1 MWIKFCDHFLNF
13 TSVAVRNWSLG
24 RGYLGNWGH
33 AIVAVA
39 IVTRFKQQSMYGLS
53 AGPKN

>member
-1 MWIKFCDHFLNF
+1 MDQFFKF
-13 TSVAVRNWSLG
+13 TSVAVKKLVIVKRLF
-24 RGYLGNWGH
+24 GNWGH

-39 IVTRFKQQSMYGLS
+39 IVKRFKQQSMYGMS